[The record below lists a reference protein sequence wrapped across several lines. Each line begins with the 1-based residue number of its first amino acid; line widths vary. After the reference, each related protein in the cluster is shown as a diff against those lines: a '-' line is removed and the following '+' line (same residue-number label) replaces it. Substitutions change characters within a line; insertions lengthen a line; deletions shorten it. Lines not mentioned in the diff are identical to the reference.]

1 MKVMGVMRGKPES
14 RKYCKAQIW
23 LTFDSFQST
32 RDCLGETRELWP
44 SLKPFINISNLS
56 EETATPENNTERP
69 PATHSLVP
77 FVPTPIHHVQR
88 EPSAIWLPDRFQQK
102 PSIPRPTLKG
112 SRHDDN

>member
-1 MKVMGVMRGKPES
+1 MGVMRGKPES

-69 PATHSLVP
+69 PRNSFVGPVCTHPYSSRSAGTQRHLVARS
-77 FVPTPIHHVQR
+77 I
-88 EPSAIWLPDRFQQK
+88 SAKTFNPLAPL
-102 PSIPRPTLKG
+102 LKG